1 MENKELDERSQP
13 IDNRSPVV
21 LTRVFAVWLNYF
33 IFDMCQ
39 ILGICYYSQ
48 TSLKRASLIRG
59 PLYIRVFF
67 ARTTTPTI
75 LEKIAILVWMYV

>member
-1 MENKELDERSQP
+1 MKNKELDERSQP

-39 ILGICYYSQ
+39 ILGICYYFIFDNYQISR
-48 TSLKRASLIRG
+48 KDW
-59 PLYIRVFF
+59 P
-67 ARTTTPTI
+67 
-75 LEKIAILVWMYV
+75 